1 MNANI
6 QNRLR
11 SAKRRVERR
20 LDGASEDRGKPMF
33 QTANL
38 HVELADKVRAIGTG
52 GIGLVHRLAEQ
63 TGLVDAINRRLHLL
77 KIHRPYHE
85 SDHVLNLAYNAMCDG
100 VRLEDIEL
108 RRNDEVF
115 LDALG
120 TERIPDPTTAGDF
133 CRRFA
138 ETDVHALMQAID
150 DARLNVWARQP
161 KKFFDRAT
169 IDMDGTL
176 VITTGEC
183 KQGMD
188 ISYKG
193 TWGYHP
199 LVVSLAETG
208 EVLRLVNRSG
218 NRPSHEGA
226 AEEAN
231 EAIAV
236 CRKAGFRQIVLRG
249 DTAFSQS
256 ARLDAWDRDGVTF
269 YFGFKAMPNLEEIA
283 DSLPKNA
290 WRKVLHEGFL
300 AGAPIPAMKLVA
312 PGDLPSDE
320 ELLAAAKQKPTD
332 GLEVVFRADP
342 SIGDGRQANN
352 GWLQELPDPMTKL
365 VWDNPALVGPSDAKA
380 IGVKSGDHVKITVG
394 DRDMTVPVW
403 VQPGLPKGAITLFPG
418 NGRPKGGRVAEG
430 SGFDLYPLRTTKGM
444 AFAAATVTK
453 VKGKTKLACTIRSR
467 ERKPP
472 AVGRRKN
479 PSNTPSANPA
489 CTVGTRKL
497 VFAAGLDAPWWSGR
511 ATSASP
517 ARMLSAGRRLV
528 PRRRP
533 RAPGLPGTSDPRPA
547 RSPT

>member
-1 MNANI
+1 VNVNI

-11 SAKRRVERR
+11 KAKRRVERR
-20 LDGASEDRGKPMF
+20 LDGAREDRGRPMF
-33 QTANL
+33 CAANL
-38 HVELADKVRAIGTG
+38 RVELADKVRAIGSG

-63 TGLVDAINRRLHLL
+63 TGLVEAIDRRLHLL
-77 KIHRPYHE
+77 MIHRPYHE

-138 ETDVHALMQAID
+138 EPDIRALMAAID
-150 DARLNVWARQP
+150 DARLNIWARQP

-208 EVLRLVNRSG
+208 EVLRLVNRPG

-226 AEEAN
+226 AEEAD
-231 EAIAV
+231 EAIDL
-236 CRKAGFRQIVLRG
+236 CRRAGFRQVVLRG

-256 ARLDAWDRDGVTF
+256 GKLDAWDEDGVTF

-283 DSLPKNA
+283 DNLPEKA
-290 WRKVLHEGFL
+290 WCKVLRPPRYEVQTEAREKPVNVKQRIVRRREFEVLRLKDEDYADFEYQPVECRQPYRMVVLRKVISHEKGQKRLFDEIRYFFYITNDWAIDAEDVVFEANARCDQENLIAQL
-300 AGAPIPAMKLVA
+300 AGGVRALSAPVDNLHSNWAYMVMTGLAWNLKAWWALCLPEKGRWREKHQAEKQRVLRMEFRTFVNAFIKIPCQIV
-312 PGDLPSDE
+312 
-320 ELLAAAKQKPTD
+320 
-332 GLEVVFRADP
+332 RA
-342 SIGDGRQANN
+342 G
-352 GWLQELPDPMTKL
+352 
-365 VWDNPALVGPSDAKA
+365 
-380 IGVKSGDHVKITVG
+380 
-394 DRDMTVPVW
+394 
-403 VQPGLPKGAITLFPG
+403 
-418 NGRPKGGRVAEG
+418 
-430 SGFDLYPLRTTKGM
+430 
-444 AFAAATVTK
+444 
-453 VKGKTKLACTIRSR
+453 
-467 ERKPP
+467 
-472 AVGRRKN
+472 
-479 PSNTPSANPA
+479 
-489 CTVGTRKL
+489 RKL
-497 VFAAGLDAPWWSGR
+497 VYR
-511 ATSASP
+511 V
-517 ARMLSAGRRLV
+517 LSYNPHLPVFFRLSTV
-528 PRRRP
+528 LRC
-533 RAPGLPGTSDPRPA
+533 
-547 RSPT
+547 